1 MQGNEH
7 REHDYSCGNHLLC
20 PCLHLCHGH
29 SCAFNLGLVQGKT
42 DNGVFVKVLKS
53 YQIYSPDEERRRQ
66 EKREGG
72 TRREREREEEEE
84 REGGGGGER
93 ENLLLFY
100 SGLSCR
106 APALVAAE
114 ALCINVVLPCLPSAK
129 VMFILHFYL

>member
-1 MQGNEH
+1 M
-7 REHDYSCGNHLLC
+7 SWSLLC
-20 PCLHLCHGH
+20 
-29 SCAFNLGLVQGKT
+29 FNLGLVQGKT

-84 REGGGGGER
+84 REGEGRGRER